1 LLLRDKIRDLQNV
14 CKIVSKLKSQ
24 LIEKLPHYGNDA
36 LFLVNDE
43 ITTGLLNNL
52 TEIKI
57 HLVTGQLLYFH
68 NEQGYLIEL
77 TRDNVIEGLEDIVTR
92 YGLNMPQTPYLRNLN
107 TEDLS
112 D

>member
-14 CKIVSKLKSQ
+14 CKVVSKLKSQ
-24 LIEKLPHYGNDA
+24 LIEKLSHYGNDA

-68 NEQGYLIEL
+68 NEDGYLVEL
-77 TRDNVIEGLEDIVTR
+77 TRDKVIEGLEDIVTR